1 MSKYVYIVHGS
12 EDGNIGAYGSFK
24 RAREVAVKY
33 VGATEENIEIDEGEY
48 FSYYYSSR
56 SSSAQEV
63 FIEKFI
69 VN

>member
-24 RAREVAVKY
+24 RAKEVAMKY

-48 FSYYYSSR
+48 FSYYYSSW
-56 SSSAQEV
+56 SSST
-63 FIEKFI
+63 IEKFI